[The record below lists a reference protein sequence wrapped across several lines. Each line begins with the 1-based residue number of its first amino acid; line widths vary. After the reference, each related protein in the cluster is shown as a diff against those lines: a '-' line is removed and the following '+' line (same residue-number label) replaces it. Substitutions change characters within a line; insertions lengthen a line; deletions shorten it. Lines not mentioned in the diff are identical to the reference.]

1 MPLTAA
7 RCGQQQLCF
16 TRGGSRHIP
25 SHHRSL
31 VHTHDCIATHST
43 WKGRLGLPHIVL
55 QCFALFS
62 ASRAQ
67 HDPTRA
73 HSLPWLRR
81 VIFRCAVVAC
91 GAQRSACS
99 CLGKHSLPTG
109 RLFSLSVETVDIATS
124 PTSTRLNCTEI
135 ALVWHPAPKSLLR
148 TEGCAH
154 VGTCT
159 MDDISDVNLWG
170 TVLLSAHRLCKDVPR
185 SCTPCTVPPSCC
197 APSSVITNGFGLA
210 GTVTAPNSS
219 QWGRKCS
226 LGSARFR
233 RGASA
238 SVTRQPRLA
247 PGSIAWL

>member
-1 MPLTAA
+1 ME
-7 RCGQQQLCF
+7 GQ
-16 TRGGSRHIP
+16 
-25 SHHRSL
+25 SL
-31 VHTHDCIATHST
+31 P
-43 WKGRLGLPHIVL
+43 GRLGLPHIVL